1 MACHIRPASAGDCGD
16 IVRMMKELGAYEKH
30 SHGTEVTEEALI
42 KDGFSAETPFFQ
54 SIVAELP
61 EGQKSKEGFTIV
73 GYALYIFSYNS
84 MRGRIIYLEDL
95 YVIPE
100 FRGKGVGKQLLKE
113 VAKIGQDR
121 QCYQIQ
127 FAVLNWNQQA
137 IDFYRAQGAI
147 DLTQETGYHIFRF
160 EDAAMTK
167 LAGAEANP

>member
-30 SHGTEVTEEALI
+30 SHGTEVTE
-42 KDGFSAETPFFQ
+42 
-54 SIVAELP
+54 
-61 EGQKSKEGFTIV
+61 EGFTIV